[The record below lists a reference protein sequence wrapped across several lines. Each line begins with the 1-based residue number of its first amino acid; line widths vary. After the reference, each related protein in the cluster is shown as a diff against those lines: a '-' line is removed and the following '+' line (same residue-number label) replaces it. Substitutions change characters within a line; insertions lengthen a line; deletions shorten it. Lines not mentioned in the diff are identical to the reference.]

1 MTDEGENRSQLQK
14 QYQTLL
20 SQVKTDFNIELFTSY
35 FREITKVLTEEDD
48 EMIDFLAFYNYMK
61 LPMFIAKAIYKSFVL
76 GYDFI
81 PISSDD
87 FVKYLSY
94 LYAGGIELKLRMV
107 FKIFDIDKDSTIN
120 KNDVQLIFY
129 HLHSFLNKS
138 DKNVNDIEDIIV
150 NFFSTSAI
158 MNYEQFKQCV
168 IQNNS
173 DLFFLFKFL

>member
-20 SQVKTDFNIELFTSY
+20 SQGKTDFNIELFTSY

-107 FKIFDIDKDSTIN
+107 FKIFDIDKD
-120 KNDVQLIFY
+120 DVKIKLASLNITREPKFYIFNSW
-129 HLHSFLNKS
+129 LE
-138 DKNVNDIEDIIV
+138 EDIHEIKE
-150 NFFSTSAI
+150 S
-158 MNYEQFKQCV
+158 
-168 IQNNS
+168 
-173 DLFFLFKFL
+173 